1 MDDTP
6 PYTVFIS
13 YAHGEQDNAA
23 AEELVRSLTA
33 EGIEV
38 LYDRQIARRNPSS
51 VHQWISR
58 CIQNHPIIYLISR
71 NSIEW
76 YDNDDPTTDHLGIRY
91 ETKQVLQ
98 RHYEHPS
105 HEGCPVIPVL
115 LPDTPADVA
124 PFALRSLQLAKLD
137 QIDVIV
143 ARIKDVHRH
152 QRESISA
159 SGRGG
164 EHPPPDKVTTSGTD
178 GPRTMRDVLRDLKL
192 VGPASSPA
200 PGLVREWLAL
210 ASRAPRPLNPG
221 AIRIFSTVERIIKAA
236 GDVDLMAEVSDLCL
250 AELEAAEGDETSSRE
265 RARWLICGRAWV
277 LRKRNALDE
286 ALRVTQEGVAI
297 ATEIDDQT
305 LMAKGWRCLSR
316 IHLDI
321 ATTRLGDKRDHHL
334 HKAHEYLDRA
344 QNMFLLASNPHEVDV
359 CLLIN
364 ARIWFTRHRVLRD
377 RRALRI
383 ARKLA
388 DSAEERL
395 RLGRPCRE
403 RYEAALLRA
412 EIAVKANDLVL
423 ATRLVEG
430 DLLTAL
436 QNRARDGASYIE
448 LSGRLHFLKAH
459 LERDRS
465 GADATSEI
473 DAATRIFE
481 KLGLDHLVADCR
493 WFTIRSTHRDLGFSA
508 GDIRALERLCPD
520 PVERVRVAA
529 QGRTWTTTQ
538 GILGSIGNR
547 NWKAAV
553 RKVRASRAR

>member
-6 PYTVFIS
+6 PYTVFLS
-13 YAHGEQDNAA
+13 YVHGVQDNAA

-33 EGIEV
+33 RGIEV
-38 LYDRQIARRNPSS
+38 LYDRQLARRNPSS
-51 VHQWISR
+51 LHQWISR
-58 CIQNHPIIYLISR
+58 CIQNHPVIYLISR
-71 NSIEW
+71 NSIAW

-91 ETKQVLQ
+91 ETKQVIQ
-98 RHYEHPS
+98 RHYEHTS
-105 HEGCPVIPVL
+105 HEGCPIIPVL

-124 PFALRSLQLAKLD
+124 PFALRSLQMAKLD
-137 QIDVIV
+137 QIDLIV

-152 QRESISA
+152 ERESINA
-159 SGRGG
+159 SGNSA
-164 EHPPPDKVTTSGTD
+164 EHPAPDNATTSTTES
-178 GPRTMRDVLRDLKL
+178 PRTLRDVLRDLRL
-192 VGPASSPA
+192 VGPANSPA
-200 PGLVREWLAL
+200 PGLVREWHAL
-210 ASRAPRPLNPG
+210 ASRAPRPLDPR

-236 GDVDLMAEVSDLCL
+236 GDVELMADVSDLCL
-250 AELEAAEGDETSSRE
+250 AELEATDGDETSSRE

-277 LRKRNALDE
+277 LRRRNALDE
-286 ALRVTQEGVAI
+286 ALRVTHEGVAI
-297 ATEIDDQT
+297 AEEIDDQT
-305 LMAKGWRCLSR
+305 LLAKGWRCLSR

-321 ATTRLGDKRDHHL
+321 AATRLGDKRDHHL

-344 QNMFLLASNPHEVDV
+344 QKMFLLANNPHEVDV
-359 CLLIN
+359 CLLID
-364 ARIWFTRHRVLRD
+364 ARIWFTRHRLLGH

-395 RLGRPCRE
+395 RMGRPCRE

-412 EIAVKANDLVL
+412 EIAVRAGNLAL
-423 ATRLVEG
+423 ATRLAGG

-448 LSGRLHFLKAH
+448 LSGRLHLLRAH
-459 LERDRS
+459 LERDRR

-493 WFTIRSTHRDLGFSA
+493 WFTIRSTHRDRGFSA

-529 QGRTWTTTQ
+529 EGRTWTTTQ
-538 GILGSIGNR
+538 GIWGSIGNR
-547 NWKAAV
+547 NWKAV
-553 RKVRASRAR
+553 VKKVRTSGAR